1 MFAIRNI
8 LFALRGDDKGVT
20 AIEYGLIATLVAIGL
35 VAGAAFLGT
44 ELDGM
49 FQNLGGQMAG

>member
-1 MFAIRNI
+1 MFTIRNI

-35 VAGAAFLGT
+35 VAGATVLGT